1 MSQAK
6 ILIAEDESRVAQAL
20 SRALSLPEG
29 GGYSIESYGTGNE
42 APARLRENYFD
53 LLITD
58 MRMPGMSGLELIA
71 ACREISPTMGSILIT
86 GFSSTEIEAQ
96 ARRLAVDAFL
106 TKPFSMRSLV
116 QVVQKTLKA
125 RSERAVSPPLAP
137 LSKAGHAAI
146 RKSIEALRQ
155 DTNARNVLLL
165 DRSGELLAE
174 SGPRGEFDTGAFLA
188 ALGNTMVVTNAVS
201 EILGDSSAFDL
212 HFHEGEKYE
221 IYSARVSPQVFLSL
235 LLEREDTNGRIGM
248 VWLYLRR
255 AVTDLRQLLLQSNAE
270 TAVTVRTAIVVPA
283 KSGAAVAS
291 RAVLSPSIEDPKAVI
306 SYAQAKAL
314 GLLGQNAARS
324 QSL

>member
-1 MSQAK
+1 MGQAK

-29 GGYSIESYGTGNE
+29 GGYFIESYGSGDE
-42 APARLRENYFD
+42 ALARLRENHFD

-71 ACREISPTMGSILIT
+71 ACREISPATGSILIT
-86 GFSSTEIEAQ
+86 AFGSTEIEAR
-96 ARRLAVDAFL
+96 AHRLAVDAYL
-106 TKPFSMRSLV
+106 TKPFSMRRLV
-116 QVVQKTLKA
+116 QVVQNTMQA
-125 RSERAVSPPLAP
+125 RSARAGSPLP

-146 RKSIEALRQ
+146 RKCIEALRE

-188 ALGNTMVVTNAVS
+188 ALGNTMDVTNAVS
-201 EILGDSSAFDL
+201 EILGDAAAFDL
-212 HFHEGEKYE
+212 HFHEGAKYE

-255 AVTDLRQLLLQSNAE
+255 AVSDLRQLLLRRNTE
-270 TAVTVRTAIVVPA
+270 TAVTVGNAIEGLT
-283 KSGAAVAS
+283 KSGDAIAPRPVY
-291 RAVLSPSIEDPKAVI
+291 SPSIEDPKAVI
-306 SYAQAKAL
+306 SYAQAQAL
-314 GLLGQNAARS
+314 GLLDQSPARS